1 VEDAVIEARRAHDAL
16 LRGRSQ
22 ILAQRDAL
30 DTQLARMEA
39 AIAALRELV
48 GAAPEPAASPRP
60 AAAPEPA
67 AAPKPTAAPEPT
79 ASSQNGV
86 PAATTKA
93 SSPAPPVRRVVQTL
107 KPVNRK
113 ARIREIMLEAP
124 DDWFTAADM
133 APRVEHGDPSEMR
146 RTATYEMMRR
156 MAKQGELERDNSSR
170 PTRFRARAAAIRER
184 LLADSQ

>member
-39 AIAALRELV
+39 AIEALRELV
-48 GAAPEPAASPRP
+48 GTAPET

-67 AAPKPTAAPEPT
+67 GVPEPT
-79 ASSQNGV
+79 ASSQDDV
-86 PAATTKA
+86 AADGTQA
-93 SSPAPPVRRVVQTL
+93 SSPAPPARGGVETL

-133 APRVEHGDPSEMR
+133 APRLEHGDPSETR

-156 MAKQGELERDNSSR
+156 MAKQGELEVDMSSR
-170 PTRFRARAAAIRER
+170 PTRFRGRAAAIRER
-184 LLADSQ
+184 LLADGR

>member
-39 AIAALRELV
+39 AIEALRELV
-48 GAAPEPAASPRP
+48 GTAPETAAAAEPAAV
-60 AAAPEPA
+60 PE
-67 AAPKPTAAPEPT
+67 TAAVPEMT
-79 ASSQNGV
+79 ASSQDDV
-86 PAATTKA
+86 AADGTQA
-93 SSPAPPVRRVVQTL
+93 SRPAPPARGVVQTL

-124 DDWFTAADM
+124 DDWFTAADV
-133 APRVEHGDPSEMR
+133 APRIEHGDPSETR

-156 MAKQGELERDNSSR
+156 MAKQGELEVDTSSR
-170 PTRFRARAAAIRER
+170 PTRFRGRAAAIRER
-184 LLADSQ
+184 LLADGQ

>member
-1 VEDAVIEARRAHDAL
+1 MEDAVIEARRAHDAL

-39 AIAALRELV
+39 AISALRELV
-48 GAAPEPAASPRP
+48 GTAPEPAASPQP
-60 AAAPEPA
+60 V
-67 AAPKPTAAPEPT
+67 AAPEPT

-93 SSPAPPVRRVVQTL
+93 ASPAPPARRVVPTL
-107 KPVNRK
+107 QPVNRK

-133 APRVEHGDPSEMR
+133 APRIEHGDPSEMR

-170 PTRFRARAAAIRER
+170 PTRFRARAATIRER

>member
-22 ILAQRDAL
+22 ILAQREAL

-39 AIAALRELV
+39 AIEALRELV
-48 GAAPEPAASPRP
+48 GTAPEPA
-60 AAAPEPA
+60 
-67 AAPKPTAAPEPT
+67 AAPEPT
-79 ASSQNGV
+79 ASSQDDV
-86 PAATTKA
+86 AADGTQA
-93 SSPAPPVRRVVQTL
+93 SSPAPPARGVVQAL

-113 ARIREIMLEAP
+113 VRIREIMLEAP
-124 DDWFTAADM
+124 DDWFTAADI
-133 APRVEHGDPSEMR
+133 APRIEHGDRSEIR

-156 MAKQGELERDNSSR
+156 MAKQGELEVDNSSR
-170 PTRFRARAAAIRER
+170 PTKFRGRAAAIRER